1 MARDAEDELLRI
13 RVPVSETYWRDYGVP
28 VALLV
33 GALLA
38 LALVLADTARE
49 AVTVAAT
56 FLGLSFGAVLAGFAV
71 YNVVV
76 VALLAAKR

>member
-1 MARDAEDELLRI
+1 MTRDAEEGLLRI
-13 RVPVSETYWRDYGVP
+13 RLPVSETYWQDYGVP

-38 LALVLADTARE
+38 LALVLADSLGE
-49 AVTVAAT
+49 AVTVAAA
-56 FLGLSFGAVLAGFAV
+56 FLGLSLGAILAGLAV

>member
-1 MARDAEDELLRI
+1 MTRDAEEELLRF

-28 VALLV
+28 VAFLV

-38 LALVLADTARE
+38 LALLLADTARE
-49 AVTVAAT
+49 AATVAAA
-56 FLGLSFGAVLAGFAV
+56 FLGLSLGAILAGLAV

-76 VALLAAKR
+76 VALLAVKR